1 MFQTLNLEDRPWF
14 RKKIIGLIMLI
25 VAGVVVLEIWMVN
38 RLATY
43 GEQLSKLEEIK
54 GSLITENELLENEIA
69 EKSSLVHLEEKAKS
83 EGFSPIKAL
92 KFVKETQKDLA
103 LGQ

>member
-1 MFQTLNLEDRPWF
+1 MFQSLNLEDRPWF
-14 RKKIIGLIMLI
+14 RKKIIGLILLI

-38 RLATY
+38 RLATF

-69 EKSSLVHLEEKAKS
+69 EKSSLIHLGDKAKE
-83 EGFSPIKAL
+83 EGFGPIKAL
-92 KFVKETQKDLA
+92 KYVKETEKDIA